1 MILKEV
7 LEKST
12 VYLKQAGFQS
22 PRLDCELMFA
32 HTLGLSRLD
41 LYLKFDRLLSEDEKK
56 QCRAL
61 LKRRHQGEP
70 VSYILNKK
78 EFFGLN
84 FYVDENVL
92 IPRPETELIIEEILQ
107 LYPKNEEILKVLDF
121 GCGSGCIG
129 LSLMSHYSKA
139 SLVGFD
145 ISAKAIDVSI
155 KNSESLDLMGRS
167 QFVVSDIEDLD
178 VEAYNS
184 VDIIVANPPYIAEDD
199 ENICENVKKFEPNEA
214 LFSNED
220 GLAHIK
226 SWLNKAAQLLKTE
239 GYLFME
245 FGATQGAII
254 LELANNIDV
263 FNNAELIKDYQK
275 FDRII
280 KVQKK

>member
-107 LYPKNEEILKVLDF
+107 LYPKNEEILKVLEF
-121 GCGSGCIG
+121 NKGTYCI
-129 LSLMSHYSKA
+129 
-139 SLVGFD
+139 
-145 ISAKAIDVSI
+145 
-155 KNSESLDLMGRS
+155 
-167 QFVVSDIEDLD
+167 
-178 VEAYNS
+178 
-184 VDIIVANPPYIAEDD
+184 
-199 ENICENVKKFEPNEA
+199 
-214 LFSNED
+214 
-220 GLAHIK
+220 
-226 SWLNKAAQLLKTE
+226 
-239 GYLFME
+239 
-245 FGATQGAII
+245 
-254 LELANNIDV
+254 
-263 FNNAELIKDYQK
+263 
-275 FDRII
+275 
-280 KVQKK
+280 